1 MNQKLIVT
9 IEENMKRKHGGIL
22 VVSLLTLVS
31 ILIVFETNCPAA
43 DSPKVTIFAAAS
55 TTNAVNDIVAAFKKQ
70 TGVDVTPS
78 YASSSTLAK
87 QIDQG
92 APASVYISADEDW
105 MNFLAK
111 KNLVDPSSRRDL
123 LGNRL
128 VIIAPASSKLTK
140 IEDVKSEIVGALGTG
155 KITTGDPD
163 HVPVGKY
170 AKASMQKLGIWND
183 LEPKMARASDVRGA
197 LALVE
202 RGEAALGVVYSTDA
216 AIGKNI
222 KIVGVFPLDSY
233 PKIVYPVAMIKS
245 NDSPD
250 AKKFFEFLIGPEAK
264 AIFEKYGFSVK

>member
-1 MNQKLIVT
+1 
-9 IEENMKRKHGGIL
+9 MKRRSLG
-22 VVSLLTLVS
+22 VSFFCSLFLAAFLIAFVS
-31 ILIVFETNCPAA
+31 DCPATSA
-43 DSPKVTIFAAAS
+43 GRVTIFAAAS
-55 TTNAVNDIVAAFKKQ
+55 TTNAINDIAAAFKKQ
-70 TGVDVTPS
+70 TDIEVTPS
-78 YASSSTLAK
+78 FASSSTLAK

-105 MNFLAK
+105 MNFLDK
-111 KNLVDPSSRRDL
+111 KNLIDSSSRRDL

-140 IEDVKSEIVGALGTG
+140 IDNVKSEIIGALGAG

-170 AKASMQKLGIWND
+170 TKAAMQKLGVWND
-183 LEPKMARASDVRGA
+183 LEPKMARAGDVRGA

-202 RGEAALGVVYSTDA
+202 RGEAELGVVYSTDA

-222 KIVGVFPLDSY
+222 KIIGAFPLASY
-233 PKIVYPVAMIKS
+233 PKVVYPVALIKS
-245 NDSPD
+245 NVSPD
-250 AKKFFEFLIGPEAK
+250 AKKFFEFLNGPEAK